1 MFPSFINKTGLQP
14 VSKPMEQEVGF
25 LKDVKRGL
33 ALLLKCANTPQKSLV
48 SKDM

>member
-14 VSKPMEQEVGF
+14 VSKTVEQEVGF
-25 LKDVKRGL
+25 LRTLKGGL

-48 SKDM
+48 SKDV